1 LRGGGER
8 KRLLCS
14 EMLNK
19 DGISRKKKKKKRE
32 EEGKEK
38 WKK

>member
-1 LRGGGER
+1 
-8 KRLLCS
+8 
-14 EMLNK
+14 MLNK